1 MDDYVSK
8 QSNEQ
13 GSITPSESHSQEN
26 TNSAE
31 TGLKPTKANRKKFDL
46 DLAFGEYHEDSLA
59 SMLGISSDKVEVK
72 TERGMWVDTGNIAI
86 EFESYGKPSGIRATE
101 SEHWVHNLTVN
112 GEVFCRLMFPV
123 DVLTSV
129 IDNLDSHRVVSGGD
143 NWASR
148 MYLLNLEKLFSKDV
162 MKVYRN
168 ISTKVRGAE

>member
-1 MDDYVSK
+1 
-8 QSNEQ
+8 
-13 GSITPSESHSQEN
+13 
-26 TNSAE
+26 
-31 TGLKPTKANRKKFDL
+31 
-46 DLAFGEYHEDSLA
+46 
-59 SMLGISSDKVEVK
+59 MLGITSDKVEVK

-123 DVLTSV
+123 DVLSSV

-143 NWASR
+143 HNASK
-148 MYLLNLEKLFSKDV
+148 MYLLNLEKLFSKDA

-168 ISTKVRGAE
+168 ISTKVRGTV